1 MRHIIV
7 LTWRLIFQQQ
17 PMFVRVCIQLIELR
31 LCITM
36 SSLKAVKKNLNTLGI
51 QKTNKIIQKAVI
63 HMQIDDKSPNAE
75 SCFLIPEV
83 LLLLFSD

>member
-1 MRHIIV
+1 M
-7 LTWRLIFQQQ
+7 LTWRLIVQQQ
-17 PMFVRVCIQLIELR
+17 PMFVRAFIQR

-36 SSLKAVKKNLNTLGI
+36 SSLKAVKKTLNTLGI

-83 LLLLFSD
+83 LLLLFSG